1 MLPELPPGSEFKRR
15 REAGFIFC
23 ARAQNDYIAQGFV
36 GLQTAGL
43 VMGGLVACDMGCHMG
58 GVVSCRWDLGPEA
71 VYARRA
77 AGKVPQNYS
86 YEAPVR
92 AGAVVQATVT
102 TVKANVT
109 VPYSGNLT
117 VTLASS
123 AVISIPVTGVFEG
136 ESYTPLVCSPPA
148 LPQKNKSFG
157 LGGCPPCSLVL
168 NLGPSS

>member
-1 MLPELPPGSEFKRR
+1 VTHQRDAGMPAFVLHKGPKR
-15 REAGFIFC
+15 GHSTWV
-23 ARAQNDYIAQGFV
+23 ARIEHPRYSTGRSRW
-36 GLQTAGL
+36 L
-43 VMGGLVACDMGCHMG
+43 VTWVSHG
-58 GVVSCRWDLGPEA
+58 GVTSCRWDLGPEA

-136 ESYTPLVCSPPA
+136 ESYTPLVCSP
-148 LPQKNKSFG
+148 S
-157 LGGCPPCSLVL
+157 VL
-168 NLGPSS
+168 